1 MARPWTPE
9 ESMSKGGVCKYIVT
23 NNNIKVVSL
32 AMDIAGGPGLFRRFG
47 LERLYRD
54 VRAGKAHPPS
64 DVGALEM
71 IAKSHLGISRE
82 FQPRWG

>member
-1 MARPWTPE
+1 
-9 ESMSKGGVCKYIVT
+9 
-23 NNNIKVVSL
+23 
-32 AMDIAGGPGLFRRFG
+32 LFRRFG

-71 IAKSHLGISRE
+71 IAKRHLGIDRE